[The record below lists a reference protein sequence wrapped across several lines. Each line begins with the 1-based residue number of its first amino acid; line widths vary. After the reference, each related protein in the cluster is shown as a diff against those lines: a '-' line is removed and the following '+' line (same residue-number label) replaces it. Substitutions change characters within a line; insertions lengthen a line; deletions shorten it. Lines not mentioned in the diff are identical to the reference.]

1 MLREVFQNFQQ
12 LDTQKFQQL
21 EKKYA
26 TLENEHKSLQEEFDN
41 LNDYFMEVALAN
53 TNLDTDL
60 KESKLANAKLNE
72 VLAVLLD
79 YARQQEWV
87 FPSRIRNL
95 LPHDAK
101 LIHKAALQKVPY
113 GNSPAEYAFNILYF
127 LSLPEEEQMELG
139 SKLFQ

>member
-60 KESKLANAKLNE
+60 KK
-72 VLAVLLD
+72 
-79 YARQQEWV
+79 
-87 FPSRIRNL
+87 
-95 LPHDAK
+95 
-101 LIHKAALQKVPY
+101 
-113 GNSPAEYAFNILYF
+113 
-127 LSLPEEEQMELG
+127 
-139 SKLFQ
+139 